1 MQPAPQVRPQDTS
14 LQNAMLNP
22 VPFCRES
29 GTGPGVVCVH
39 ANASSSSQW
48 CQLMEVLAPHHFVLA
63 PDTHGAGKGPA
74 WPADLQLDLSDE
86 VALLEP
92 VFSRAGTPFSL
103 VGHSY
108 GGAVALVAAVQQ
120 PQRVRSLVLYEPT
133 LFALVDA
140 AFTPPNDADGIRHT
154 VERAGVALAAGDP
167 GAAAEHFID
176 FWMGKGTWRATLPA
190 RRSSIEGAIV
200 NVQGW
205 GQALFGETTPLQAFE
220 ALTMPVLLMVGRDS
234 PPSTRAVAR
243 LLAQTLPRLE
253 TLEFEGIG
261 HMGPVTH
268 VAVVNPV
275 IEEFL
280 RRNAAE

>member
-1 MQPAPQVRPQDTS
+1 MNTLELDLPI
-14 LQNAMLNP
+14 
-22 VPFCRES
+22 REPYFREV
-29 GTGPGVVCVH
+29 GAGPGVVCVH
-39 ANASSSSQW
+39 SNASSSSQW
-48 CQLMEVLAPHHFVLA
+48 RALMETLASGFHVLA

-74 WPADLQLDLSDE
+74 WPTDRPLALRDE

-92 VFSRAGTPFSL
+92 VFTRAGTPFSL

-120 PQRVRSLVLYEPT
+120 PQRLRALVLYEPT

-140 AFTPPNDADGIRHT
+140 AFTPPNDADGIRQT
-154 VERAGVALAAGDP
+154 VEHAGAALATGDR

-176 FWMGKGTWRATLPA
+176 FWMGAGAWRATPQT
-190 RRSSIEGAIV
+190 RRGAIEAAIV

-205 GQALFGETTPLQAFE
+205 GRALFGEPTPLQAFG
-220 ALTMPVLLMVGRDS
+220 ALTMPVLLMVGQNS
-234 PPSTRAVAR
+234 PASARAVAR

-253 TLEFEGIG
+253 TLEFEGLG

-268 VAVVNPV
+268 PEVVNPAV
-275 IEEFL
+275 EEFL
-280 RRNAAE
+280 RRNGAA